1 MLQEDN
7 LFHRI
12 TDEHARK
19 VVKDRFTRMTGKKK
33 ADEEEEV
40 NSEQS
45 EDYMPIDLDGK
56 ELDDSDGKD
65 PSDGNIWTE
74 VQLSQIQ

>member
-40 NSEQS
+40 NSE
-45 EDYMPIDLDGK
+45 
-56 ELDDSDGKD
+56 
-65 PSDGNIWTE
+65 
-74 VQLSQIQ
+74 